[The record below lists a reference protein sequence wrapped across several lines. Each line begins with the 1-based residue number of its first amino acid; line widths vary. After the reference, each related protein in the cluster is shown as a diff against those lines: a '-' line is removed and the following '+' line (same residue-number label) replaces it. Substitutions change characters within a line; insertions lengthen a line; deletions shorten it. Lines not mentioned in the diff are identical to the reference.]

1 MKKIQKIAIKSAKVA
16 DIVLTV
22 VFALIAPLLFF
33 SMQWMFRTWKSLS
46 VDELIFH
53 INSPLEGTNT
63 GMIREYMIECLFPAA
78 LVMLA
83 VVLLLIVFR
92 KKRWFYLVDALFLI
106 LGIIVSVVTVRVTA
120 ERLNLEEYLENQET
134 VSDFVDTYY
143 VDPAEASITFPEEK
157 RNLIYIFL
165 ESMETTYANESRGGG
180 FPENVIPE
188 LTEIAQE
195 NEDFSGESEEING
208 AHTMTGAGWTM
219 GAMFAQTSGL
229 PLNISI
235 NGNDM
240 DTQEH
245 FFPGIV
251 TLGDIL
257 ESKGYSQTLLIGSD
271 ATFGGR
277 RLYFTEHGNYDII
290 DHPYA
295 TQNGML
301 PEDYSVWWGYE
312 DYYLFDFAKEKLQ
325 ELSSQD
331 NPFNLTMLTVDTHF
345 EDGYV
350 CEKCED
356 IYGDDQYANVMA
368 CSSKQLAEFISW
380 IQEKDFYQNTTIVL
394 AGDHLT
400 MDSDFC
406 EDVSAD
412 YDRRTYVAYINPA
425 AEKEAAIERTY
436 STMDHFPTT
445 LAAMGAEIEGDRLG
459 LGTNLF
465 SAEQTLVEYFGVDE
479 MNQELQRKSELM
491 EELASI
497 DRDSEALKMREGN
510 IPKAA
515 VEVGDYQSDTGMLP
529 VKVSDIENVEN
540 GIQSVL
546 ITVWTTEDQSD
557 LQWIQMEADE
567 EGNYRTDVNVQGFE
581 YQEGECQIHA
591 YVVDENGEQ
600 SIVGSM
606 SWKME
611 ECGI

>member
-1 MKKIQKIAIKSAKVA
+1 MRKVQKIAIKSAKVA

-22 VFALIAPLLFF
+22 MFALIAPLLLF
-33 SMQWMFRTWKSLS
+33 SMWWMFRTWDNLS
-46 VDELIFH
+46 MDELMFH
-53 INSPLEGTNT
+53 LNSPLEGTNT
-63 GMIREYMIECLFPAA
+63 DMVREYIAECLLPAILIL
-78 LVMLA
+78 LV
-83 VVLLLIVFR
+83 VVLLLVVFR
-92 KKRWFYLVDALFLI
+92 KKRWFYLMDAILLV
-106 LGIIVSVVTVRVTA
+106 LGIVVSFGTVYVTA
-120 ERLNLEEYLENQET
+120 ERLNLEEYLENQGT
-134 VSDFVDTYY
+134 ASDFIDTYY
-143 VDPAEASITFPEEK
+143 VDPAETSITFPEEK

-165 ESMETTYANESRGGG
+165 ESMETTYADESSGGG
-180 FPENVIPE
+180 FSVNVIPE

-195 NEDFSGESEEING
+195 NEDFSGENEKING
-208 AHTMTGAGWTM
+208 AHAMTGASWTM

-257 ESKGYSQTLLIGSD
+257 ESEGYSQTLLVGSD

-312 DYYLFDFAKEKLQ
+312 DYHLFDFAKEKLQ

-356 IYGDDQYANVMA
+356 TYGDHQYANVMA

-380 IQEKDFYQNTTIVL
+380 IQEQDFYQNTTIVL

-412 YDRRTYVAYINPA
+412 YDRRTYVAYINSA
-425 AEKEAAIERTY
+425 AEREVMVERTY

-459 LGTNLF
+459 LGRNLF

-497 DRDSEALKMREGN
+497 DRDSEALKIREEN
-510 IPKAA
+510 ISKAI
-515 VEVGDYQSDTGMLP
+515 VEVGDYQSDTGMLS

-546 ITVWTTEDQSD
+546 IAVWTTEDQSD

-567 EGNYRTDVNVQGFE
+567 DRNYHADVDVEGFE
-581 YQEGECQIHA
+581 DKGREYQIHA
-591 YVVDENGEQ
+591 YVVDGNGEQ
-600 SIVGSM
+600 NIIGNT
-606 SWKME
+606 SWQMDE
-611 ECGI
+611 M

>member
-1 MKKIQKIAIKSAKVA
+1 MKKIQKIILNTAKVA
-16 DIVLTV
+16 DIVLAV
-22 VFALIAPLLFF
+22 MFALIAPLLLF
-33 SMQWMFRTWKSLS
+33 SMRWLFRTWNNLS
-46 VDELIFH
+46 MDELVFH
-53 INSPLEGTNT
+53 LNSPLEGTNT
-63 GMIREYMIECLFPAA
+63 DMVREYMAECLLPAMF
-78 LVMLA
+78 VF
-83 VVLLLIVFR
+83 VIVILLIVLFR
-92 KKRWFYLVDALFLI
+92 KSRWFYLLDAIFLVI
-106 LGIIVSVVTVRVTA
+106 GIVIAFGTLYVTG
-120 ERLNLEEYLENQET
+120 EKLNLEEYLENQGT
-134 VSDFVDTYY
+134 PSDFIDTYY
-143 VDPAEASITFPEEK
+143 ADPAETSITFPEEK

-165 ESMETTYANESRGGG
+165 ESMETTYVDESCGGG
-180 FPENVIPE
+180 FSENVIPE
-188 LTEIAQE
+188 LTKIAQE
-195 NEDFSGESEEING
+195 NEDFSGESEKING
-208 AHTMTGAGWTM
+208 AHAMAGAGWTM
-219 GAMFAQTSGL
+219 GSMFAQTSGL

-251 TLGDIL
+251 TLGDVL
-257 ESKGYSQTLLIGSD
+257 KSEGYSQTLLIGSD

-312 DYYLFDFAKEKLQ
+312 DYHLFDFAKEKLQ

-345 EDGYV
+345 EDGYI
-350 CEKCED
+350 CEKCKD
-356 IYGDDQYANVMA
+356 TYGDNQYANVMA
-368 CSSKQLAEFISW
+368 CSSKQLAEFIDW
-380 IQEKDFYQNTTIVL
+380 IQEQDFYQNTTIVL

-425 AEKEAAIERTY
+425 VETEVSEERTY

-445 LAAMGAEIEGDRLG
+445 LAAMGAEVEGDRLG

-465 SAEQTLVEYFGVDE
+465 STEQTLAEYFGIDE
-479 MNQELQRKSELM
+479 MNQELQRKSEMM

-497 DRDSEALKMREGN
+497 DRDSEALKAREGN
-510 IPKAA
+510 IPKAV

-529 VKVSDIENVEN
+529 VKVSDIKNMES

-546 ITVWTTEDQSD
+546 IAVWTKEDQSD

-567 EGNYRTDVNVQGFE
+567 EGNYRTDIDVQGFE
-581 YQEGECQIHA
+581 YQEEEYQIHA
-591 YVVDENGEQ
+591 YVVDGDGEQ
-600 SIVGSM
+600 SVLGNT
-606 SWKME
+606 SWQKN
-611 ECGI
+611 GI